1 MKWFLTVVGN
11 SLKWM
16 FVFENTQALF
26 ILFLIFGAALKIKL
40 PYGANTLVYL
50 FFNMFCLKVN
60 K

>member
-1 MKWFLTVVGN
+1 
-11 SLKWM
+11 M